1 MYLLAASLI
10 LAAIASTSAIPWYSN
25 NNDHKWIAPS
35 ATDVRSPC
43 PGLNTLAN
51 HGYLPR
57 DGKKI
62 SIPMILKAASEGFN
76 MAPELILS
84 AAKLGLLSGPEPTTL
99 NLDALKLHNL
109 LESDAS
115 LSRGDFALG
124 DNLRFNETIFST
136 LANSNPTVDYY
147 NITSAGQVQHDR
159 LAISLATN
167 PNITNTPKEIQG
179 RSGASA
185 FYLSVM
191 GDPVTGIAPKKF
203 VNIFF
208 REERLPIAEGW
219 KKPTNRITL
228 ATVGRLLGAI
238 QAAS

>member
-1 MYLLAASLI
+1 MYLLTASLI
-10 LAAIASTSAIPWYSN
+10 WAVIASTSATPWYSRK
-25 NNDHKWIAPS
+25 NDHNWITPR

-51 HGYLPR
+51 YGYLPR
-57 DGKKI
+57 AGKKI
-62 SIPMILKAASEGFN
+62 SIPMILEAASEVFN
-76 MAPELILS
+76 MAPDPIIPP
-84 AAKLGLLSGPEPTTL
+84 AKLGLLSGPEPTTL

-109 LESDAS
+109 LENDVS
-115 LSRGDFALG
+115 LSHEDFALG
-124 DNLRFNETIFST
+124 DNLHFNETIFST

-147 NITSAGQVQHDR
+147 NVTSAGQVLHDR

-167 PNITNTPKEIQG
+167 PNITNTPKEIVA

-191 GDPVTGIAPKKF
+191 GDLVTGVAPKKF
-203 VNIFF
+203 VDIFF

-219 KKPTNRITL
+219 KSQLL
-228 ATVGRLLGAI
+228 ASHREH
-238 QAAS
+238 